1 MAAISKDI
9 MTGSVAGLAG
19 VMALA
24 GVAQFM
30 WDWAKRTRPE
40 DIKREEEIEPKDPF
54 PMLAQKAGALFGVTP
69 TEKQETQFAQYV
81 TVGLGVTMGALYA
94 VTARRWPLGWL
105 AGGIVFGTLFW
116 AIEDETMGPALGLAG
131 DNTQYPVEAHVRG
144 WAAHVAFGVVT
155 AAIVKSLGVRP
166 ESGSRSV
173 GRNGARSR
181 KAPTREE
188 IPTTV

>member
-1 MAAISKDI
+1 MAANAKDI

-19 VMALA
+19 VMALV

-54 PMLAQKAGALFGVTP
+54 PMLAQKAGVLIGVTP

-116 AIEDETMGPALGLAG
+116 AIEDETMGPVLGLAG
-131 DNTQYPVEAHVRG
+131 DNAQYPAEAHVRG